1 MPQRSRSTSTEEFKP
16 FNWIFPAIWGNLRR
30 LIPVKSQRSEDD
42 SKSGEEAISI
52 TFRNA
57 NRKAGYGYRL
67 GLMYK
72 IILLTADI
80 DSINL
85 IFPIGWLAVRVSF
98 L

>member
-16 FNWIFPAIWGNLRR
+16 FNWIFPETWGNLRR

-52 TFRNA
+52 SFRNA
-57 NRKAGYGYRL
+57 NGKEDFGYRL
-67 GLMYK
+67 GHMYK

-80 DSINL
+80 DSSKL
-85 IFPIGWLAVRVSF
+85 IFLIG
-98 L
+98 